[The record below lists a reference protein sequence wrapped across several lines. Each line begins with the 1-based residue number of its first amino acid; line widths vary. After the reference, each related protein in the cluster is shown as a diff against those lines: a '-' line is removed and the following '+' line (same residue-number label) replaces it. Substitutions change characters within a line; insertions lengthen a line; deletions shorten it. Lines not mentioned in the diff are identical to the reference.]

1 MRPDRNARREYIAA
15 FRELVIRIERSLA
28 GIPKRQLPVRMYVA
42 GGAALHLYTGA
53 RVSRDIDAV
62 FSRRI
67 ALPGDLEI
75 AYDDA
80 DGAARLLYFDRQFN
94 ETFALMHEDAH
105 KDSRR
110 LVLDDNDPK
119 ILEVRLLSPL
129 DLAVSK
135 LGRFSTQDREDLAT
149 LARRRLID
157 SASLRRRA
165 DEALAAYVGD
175 TERVRGSIALACR
188 IVMDIEKRRRDRE

>member
-15 FRELVIRIERSLA
+15 FRELVSRIERSLA
-28 GIPKRQLPVRMYVA
+28 GLPKRLLPIRMYVA

-62 FSRRI
+62 FSRRV
-67 ALPGDLEI
+67 ALPEDLQI
-75 AYDDA
+75 AYEDA

-94 ETFALMHEDAH
+94 ETLTLMHEDAL
-105 KDSRR
+105 KDSKR
-110 LVLDDNDPK
+110 LTLNGIDPK
-119 ILEVRLLSPL
+119 VLEVRLLSPL

-135 LGRFSTQDREDLAT
+135 LGRLSSQDREDVAT

-165 DEALAAYVGD
+165 EAAVTAYVGD

-188 IVMDIEKRRRDRE
+188 IVTDIEKRKRDRE

>member
-15 FRELVIRIERSLA
+15 FGELVARIERSLA
-28 GIPKRQLPVRMYVA
+28 GLPKRLLPIRMYIA

-67 ALPGDLEI
+67 ALPEDLQI
-75 AYDDA
+75 AYVDA

-94 ETFALMHEDAH
+94 ETLMLMHEDAL
-105 KDSRR
+105 KDSER
-110 LVLDDNDPK
+110 LTLDGIDPK
-119 ILEVRLLSPL
+119 VLEVRLLSPL

-135 LGRFSTQDREDLAT
+135 LGRFSSQDREDVAT
-149 LARRRLID
+149 LARRRMID

-165 DEALAAYVGD
+165 EEAVSAYVGD

-188 IVMDIEKRRRDRE
+188 VVTDIEKRRRDRE